1 MGKDVTFMEMKVF
14 VVGLGPGGIEQMTE
28 RAIQVLKSCDVIA
41 GYNVYIELI
50 KDAFPGKEFLSNGM
64 RKEVDRCQ
72 LALQEALKGK
82 RVAMVSSG
90 DAGVYGMAGIMYE
103 VAAAHPQVQIEV
115 VPGITAAC
123 SGAAVLGAPLISD
136 FCLISL
142 SDLLTPIEKIKKRL
156 ACAAQADFVI
166 CIYNPS
172 SFKRHDYLQKACDI
186 ILQYQRADIPAGIVR
201 NIGREGEDYE
211 LTTLQALREKHVD
224 MFSTVI
230 IGNSQTKVING
241 KLVTPRGYKLA

>member
-1 MGKDVTFMEMKVF
+1 MENKIY
-14 VVGLGPGGIEQMTE
+14 VVSLGPGGVEQMTE
-28 RAIQVLKSCDVIA
+28 RAIKILNSCDVIA

-50 KDAFPGKEFLSNGM
+50 RDAFPEKKFLSTGM

-72 LALQEALKGK
+72 MAFDEALKGQ
-82 RVAMVSSG
+82 RVAIVSSG

-103 VAAAHPQVQIEV
+103 VAASHPEVTIEV

-142 SDLLTPIEKIKKRL
+142 SDLLTPIEKIQKRL
-156 ACAAQADFVI
+156 AAAAKADFVI
-166 CIYNPS
+166 CLYNPS

-186 ILQYQRADIPAGIVR
+186 ILKYQKGTIPAGIVR

-211 LTTLQALREKHVD
+211 LTTVQELREKQVD

-241 KLVTPRGYKLA
+241 KMVTPRGYKLA